1 MRYDISNH
9 KYSLYK
15 KDYFEKGSENMPYCL
30 YLRKSR
36 ADVEA
41 EARGE
46 GETLARHEKILLD
59 LAKKMKLN
67 ITQIYKELVSGESIA
82 SWPVMQQLLSEVEQE
97 LWEGVLVVEV
107 ERLARGDTIDQGIVA
122 QTFKYSNTII
132 VTPVKVYKPNNE
144 FDEEYFEFGL
154 FMSRREYKTIK
165 RRLTQGRIESV
176 KEGKYIAN
184 VAPYGYQR
192 HKLQGEK
199 GFTLVPDPQKADI
212 VKLIYEMY
220 TNGIGVS
227 RIVRRLNEMK
237 IPTAK
242 GGSWVNATIQGILRN
257 PTYIGKVRWGA
268 RPLQKKVINGKVVT
282 ERPRA
287 DEDTWI
293 LTNGIHEAIVDE
305 DTYQTAQELLSK
317 NRKPSITTK
326 RTIKNPLAGL
336 IICGKCGRRMARR
349 PYSSGQQD
357 NLMCTVTS
365 CDNVSSY
372 LSIVED
378 RLLQVLDQWLT
389 DYKIECEQSTLQAN
403 ATIEPSMLENSIKKL
418 QKDIEVY
425 EKQLDNLHDLLEQG
439 VYSTDKFLERSKLLG
454 EKIKKTNNDIE
465 MMEDQLVQLNAREK
479 GKKLIIP
486 KVQKVLDIYLSLE
499 DPAAKNKL
507 LKEVLEKAIYLKT
520 NKRGRW
526 DDGAMDDFELVLYPK
541 VPK

>member
-1 MRYDISNH
+1 
-9 KYSLYK
+9 
-15 KDYFEKGSENMPYCL
+15 MPYCL

-36 ADVEA
+36 ADMEA

-46 GETLARHEKILLD
+46 GETLARHERILLD

-82 SWPVMQQLLSEVEQE
+82 SRPVMQQLLSEVEQE

-122 QTFKYSNTII
+122 QTFKYSNTSII
-132 VTPVKVYKPNNE
+132 TPTKVYNPNNE

-165 RRLTQGRIESV
+165 RRLEQGRIMSV

-184 VAPYGYQR
+184 VPPNGYQIQ
-192 HKLQGEK
+192 KLQGEK
-199 GFTLVPDPQKADI
+199 GYTLVPDPQRAET
-212 VKLIYEMY
+212 VKLIFEMY
-220 TNGIGVS
+220 TSGVGVS

-242 GGSWVNATIQGILRN
+242 GGAWVNATIQSILRN

-268 RPLQKKVINGKVVT
+268 RPLQKKIVNGKMVT

-293 LTNGIHEAIVDE
+293 IADGLHEAIIDE
-305 DTYQTAQELLSK
+305 ATYEAAQDLLAN
-317 NRKPSITTK
+317 NRAPSITTK

-336 IICGKCGRRMARR
+336 IICGKCSRRMSRR

-357 NLMCTVTS
+357 TLICPVTS
-365 CDNVSSY
+365 CDDVNSY
-372 LSIVED
+372 LSIVENK
-378 RLLQVLDQWLT
+378 LLLALEEWLNK
-389 DYKIECEQSTLQAN
+389 YKVEYEENTKQSNTSM
-403 ATIEPSMLENSIKKL
+403 EPSILENSISKL
-418 QKDIEVY
+418 RKDIDLY

-454 EKIKKTNNDIE
+454 ERIHTANEDISNL
-465 MMEDQLVQLNAREK
+465 EDQLKQIHAREK
-479 GKKLIIP
+479 GKELIIP
-486 KVQKVLDIYLSLE
+486 KMQRVLDLYRYLDDPE
-499 DPAAKNKL
+499 DKNEL
-507 LKEVLEKAIYLKT
+507 LKEALEKVIYLKE